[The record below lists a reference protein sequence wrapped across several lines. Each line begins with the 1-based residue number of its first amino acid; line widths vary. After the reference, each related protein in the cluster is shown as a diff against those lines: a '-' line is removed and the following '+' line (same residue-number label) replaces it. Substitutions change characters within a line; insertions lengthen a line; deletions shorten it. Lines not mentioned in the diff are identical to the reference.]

1 MASGGAWNSFPKAA
15 AKFEVFKKNFDN
27 NAAKP
32 LEPLGCDVGAIH
44 PVRSDMKNGELAGR
58 LGPPHDECRSHHAL
72 VNFRSIVL
80 SFYQ

>member
-1 MASGGAWNSFPKAA
+1 MASGGAWSLLEAA

-44 PVRSDMKNGELAGR
+44 PVRSHQKMVSL
-58 LGPPHDECRSHHAL
+58 LGG
-72 VNFRSIVL
+72 
-80 SFYQ
+80 